1 MLTIQQN
8 DIICHMPGVTI
19 STLPVFHSFLM
30 IQDILNIL
38 IEESAQ
44 ILGNFVT
51 EPLYMGQINL
61 KSTLGS

>member
-1 MLTIQQN
+1 
-8 DIICHMPGVTI
+8 MPGVTI

>member
-1 MLTIQQN
+1 MPSITIR
-8 DIICHMPGVTI
+8 
-19 STLPVFHSFLM
+19 TLPVFHSFLM

-44 ILGNFVT
+44 LLNFVT